1 MNDST
6 ALACKYMYFFFQLNT
21 ELVFGV
27 IVSLPVNIRTFIED
41 SLNVLGNREAERA
54 YIIMFDYLILKS
66 VVMIV

>member
-1 MNDST
+1 
-6 ALACKYMYFFFQLNT
+6 MYFFFQLNT